1 MIGTVSRGAFH
12 GLEQDR
18 PDEETRIWERLC

>member
-1 MIGTVSRGAFH
+1 MIGTVSRGAVR

-18 PDEETRIWERLC
+18 LDEEIRIRERLR